1 MALRSLSGCVSHQYT
16 DSVASQLLARLD
28 KNGGRVLCGSIS
40 CGTQMAFIVTNVS
53 DGAARW
59 ICFPPGWAPHG
70 LDQVWQPTRHAARQ
84 IAGDLPSR
92 YRRQAQWASGRRVA
106 GTAVEKL
113 PAAAKCPGCGF
124 VNILFADA
132 LRAEPKPRVV
142 ASGGSSDLI
151 EPTAWFLWRDRE
163 ESAAPRRD
171 VLE

>member
-1 MALRSLSGCVSHQYT
+1 VGLRSFSGRGSHQYT

-40 CGTQMAFIVTNVS
+40 CGTQMAFIVTDTS

-59 ICFPPGWAPHG
+59 IGFPPGWAPHG

-113 PAAAKCPGCGF
+113 PAATKCPGCGF
-124 VNILFADA
+124 VNILCADA

-151 EPTAWFLWRDRE
+151 APTAWFLWRDRE